1 MGQVA
6 DSHCSSCIPWEC
18 NEEQLVQ
25 FAENSVGYAFSED
38 LSLELWHL
46 LEAILKKEFSPNY
59 IVYDLVT
66 CMLSQAIAIQT
77 CSPESTR
84 LTCGGSIYPHI
95 EAL

>member
-25 FAENSVGYAFSED
+25 FAGNSVGYAFSED

-46 LEAILKKEFSPNY
+46 LGAILKKEFSPNY
-59 IVYDLVT
+59 SSSYMYALT
-66 CMLSQAIAIQT
+66 GYCYT
-77 CSPESTR
+77 PESTR